1 MSSNITINTIAWII
15 VRINQIGV
23 VADFWLFV
31 NTFFEYLHY
40 IQKIVTGSF
49 LIPVTI
55 LLFLSLITLR
65 KCGGYD
71 DYKSI

>member
-1 MSSNITINTIAWII
+1 MLTM
-15 VRINQIGV
+15 INQIGV

-40 IQKIVTGSF
+40 IHKIVTGSF

-55 LLFLSLITLR
+55 LLFLSLMTLR
-65 KCGGYD
+65 KCGDYD